1 MLFRKS
7 IFVIAILCFCSQVNA
22 QKETLSSEENNSFK
36 LPPIFEL
43 IDSAIRHNAMV
54 RARELDINS
63 QKNNWTR
70 NLGLQIDSRYGTF
83 DNFSS
88 NISGPSTTISSSTTS
103 QLNYGAGFYVKF
115 PLFDMLDRKNQIK
128 KTKIQLEQAK
138 SFSDAQ
144 KDEVKQLVIR
154 LYQDL
159 LLKQR
164 ILVIKSEGLGNAK
177 VNMDMI
183 EKEFRNGTITVSEY
197 VRISEIVERAKTDY
211 ESAKTDF
218 ITGKMILEDLVGFTI
233 NNADSNK

>member
-54 RARELDINS
+54 RARELDINVKQSDINS

-103 QLNYGAGFYVKF
+103 ELWGR
-115 PLFDMLDRKNQIK
+115 LLRK
-128 KTKIQLEQAK
+128 
-138 SFSDAQ
+138 
-144 KDEVKQLVIR
+144 
-154 LYQDL
+154 
-159 LLKQR
+159 
-164 ILVIKSEGLGNAK
+164 
-177 VNMDMI
+177 
-183 EKEFRNGTITVSEY
+183 
-197 VRISEIVERAKTDY
+197 ISAV
-211 ESAKTDF
+211 
-218 ITGKMILEDLVGFTI
+218 
-233 NNADSNK
+233 

>member
-1 MLFRKS
+1 
-7 IFVIAILCFCSQVNA
+7 
-22 QKETLSSEENNSFK
+22 
-36 LPPIFEL
+36 
-43 IDSAIRHNAMV
+43 
-54 RARELDINS
+54 
-63 QKNNWTR
+63 
-70 NLGLQIDSRYGTF
+70 
-83 DNFSS
+83 
-88 NISGPSTTISSSTTS
+88 
-103 QLNYGAGFYVKF
+103 
-115 PLFDMLDRKNQIK
+115 MLDRKNQIK